1 MRVDSMDEYKSLIDG
16 LVERSSSTKAE
27 WVKNGQFPNTTE
39 NEAINKV
46 LSSLSSE
53 QKNVIAALINNAKSS
68 GIHDTLAYLSE
79 LQNLNNLKISIN
91 QEELP
96 IEPFGTELNFDYAAR
111 QSGDEWPEL

>member
-1 MRVDSMDEYKSLIDG
+1 MDAMDEYKSLIDE
-16 LVERSSSTKAE
+16 LVERSSSTKAD
-27 WVKNGQFPNTTE
+27 WIKAGQFPNTAE

-53 QKNVIAALINNAKSS
+53 QKNVIADLVNDAKSS

-91 QEELP
+91 QSELP
-96 IEPFGTELNFDYAAR
+96 VEPFGTELNFDYIAR
-111 QSGDEWPEL
+111 QSGGEWPGL